1 MPQPTDLICDAAG
14 VAEVVDL
21 ARAEG
26 RAALDFEFLWE
37 RTYAPLACL
46 DQVATRDAVHLI
58 DPIQGAP
65 LGPLAD
71 LVSDPDVIVV
81 MHAPSSDLALLE
93 MAHGARP
100 ANLRDVQITAGF
112 VGLGAGQSLQTLLER
127 GLGVRLDKGE
137 RYTDWSW
144 RPLSKR
150 QLEYGAADVENL
162 LALSDELDRRVAER
176 GREAW
181 VDEEHARRYGAGAR
195 FTQDPDEAW
204 RKVKGQ
210 GRLSPA
216 DRAVLR
222 ALAGWREREAARQ
235 NRPVAWLVPDRTLV
249 EIARRRPADRDA
261 LAAERGLPD
270 RLRTQEAEGIL
281 QAVRDGEA
289 AEPITQPPAPG
300 RELQARLDV
309 LGPLA
314 AVLVTARAAAVDLAP
329 TFLATR
335 DEIQLFL
342 TASITGEE
350 DGQPLA
356 SGWRAELAGQA
367 LRDLAAGRLALA
379 ADARRP
385 YLAELPRAAEE
396 PRPGGEV
403 PG

>member
-1 MPQPTDLICDAAG
+1 MPKPTDLIRDAAG

-21 ARAEG
+21 ARSEG

-46 DQVATRDAVHLI
+46 AQVATRDAVHLI
-58 DPIQGAP
+58 DPIEGAP
-65 LGPLAD
+65 LGPLAE
-71 LVSDPDVIVV
+71 LVSDPDVTVI

-93 MAHGARP
+93 LAHGARP

-112 VGLGAGQSLQTLLER
+112 VGMGAGQGLQTLLER

-137 RYTDWSW
+137 RYTDWSR
-144 RPLSKR
+144 RPLSRR
-150 QLEYGAADVENL
+150 QLEYGAADVEHL
-162 LALSDELDRRVAER
+162 MALSDELDRRAAER

-181 VDEEHARRYGAGAR
+181 VAEEHERRYGPGAR

-204 RKVKGQ
+204 RRVKGQ
-210 GRLSPA
+210 GRLSPS

-222 ALAGWREREAARQ
+222 ALAAWREREALRQ
-235 NRPVAWLVPDRTLV
+235 NRPVAWLVPDRTLI

-261 LAAERGLPD
+261 LSGERGLPD
-270 RLRTQEAEGIL
+270 RMRSQEAEGIL
-281 QAVRDGEA
+281 AAIREGEA
-289 AEPITQPPAPG
+289 ARPITQPPAPG
-300 RELQARLDV
+300 RELQQRLDV

-335 DEIQLFL
+335 DEIQAFL
-342 TASITGEE
+342 TATISGEE

-356 SGWRAELAGQA
+356 SGWRAELAGDA
-367 LRDLAAGRLALA
+367 LRELAAGRLALA
-379 ADARRP
+379 ADPRRP
-385 YLAELPRAAEE
+385 YLAELPRPAGNARRAE
-396 PRPGGEV
+396 GGR
-403 PG
+403 G